1 MPRHLA
7 VVSCALLL
15 LAGACQKDEDDI
27 KPPNVAEACPS
38 VLLPP
43 NSRVESE
50 SGSTDALQLVFQ
62 SVAEP
67 EVIAQYYRTQ
77 FSGAGWSI
85 VSDLTDSTGATAIH
99 VDWTA
104 TGQPMWVRIVPNDR
118 GTRVELTGAVPS
130 RDSSYVRRSAA
141 AKDSSNSLRPK

>member
-27 KPPNVAEACPS
+27 KPPNVAEAFPS

-141 AKDSSNSLRPK
+141 AKDLSNSLRPK